1 MRDVVILRPEPAAS
15 RTADRAKAMGLVARK
30 LPLFELVPIDWTAPE
45 TDRFDALLLTSANAL
60 RCGGP
65 ELEKVKHL
73 PVHAVGPKTAEAAEA
88 IGFTIASV
96 GEGGLRGMSVPAGQ
110 RLLHLAGKDRIAT
123 DLVEAIT
130 VYESRILENPD
141 ASGLAGSIV
150 IVHSPR
156 AGRRLAELVKDRAS
170 IAIAAIST
178 AAAEACGHGWE
189 RVEAAP
195 QPDGGAL
202 LALAKR
208 LCENQP
214 A

>member
-15 RTADRAKAMGLVARK
+15 RTADRAKAMGLGARK

-45 TDRFDALLLTSANAL
+45 PDRFDALLLTSANAL

-65 ELEKVKHL
+65 ELEKVMHL
-73 PVHAVGPKTAEAAEA
+73 PVHAVGPETAEAARA
-88 IGFTIASV
+88 AGFIVASV
-96 GEGGLRGMSVPAGQ
+96 GDGGLLGMSIPSGK
-110 RLLHLAGKDRIAT
+110 RLLHLAGKDRIPMSLA
-123 DLVEAIT
+123 EAIT
-130 VYESRILENPD
+130 VYESRILDNPD
-141 ASGLAGSIV
+141 ASGLGGSIV
-150 IVHSPR
+150 MVHSPR
-156 AGRRLAELVKDRAS
+156 AGRRLAELVKDRAG

-195 QPDGGAL
+195 QPGGAAL